1 MAKSRCLQVGCE
13 VVALLATTVPQ
24 RHEKEAGSAQK
35 GWYTDLSF
43 ADDIEAGPLHSQRSK
58 SGFREQR
65 TSTKK
70 NATNVLGEAPNF
82 IGQRAATVTK
92 CRAHLTTRIRRA
104 LGHCATY
111 EHKVTDWIPSRSRRV
126 SNSGDKHAEET
137 RARLT
142 LPLKVSSW
150 FAFIEHLTTAAA
162 AN

>member
-24 RHEKEAGSAQK
+24 RHAKSRERAQRGGIQICPSRTTLK
-35 GWYTDLSF
+35 QDLSIHNAPK
-43 ADDIEAGPLHSQRSK
+43 ADSESNELQ
-58 SGFREQR
+58 Q
-65 TSTKK
+65 KK

-126 SNSGDKHAEET
+126 SNRGDKHAEET
-137 RARLT
+137 CARLT

-150 FAFIEHLTTAAA
+150 FALIEHLTTAAA